1 MDSNEQP
8 KNRFITSRRVI
19 GHDQNRLEEAV
30 ADFMDG
36 LELSTKSISN
46 SDEIM
51 VKGIG
56 KTVAQSEQDKAPKK
70 EEKELPG
77 IKNIDGWR
85 YDPSAKGGPGM
96 ELRLFPPMN
105 VRKGLD
111 KHANFGW
118 VEEPAPPTANTFKE
132 AIQQLMKEPQ
142 VTLDVYEVDKDGE
155 PTRKLS
161 EREVAE
167 QNAESVKSIGRSIR
181 QMNPAG
187 GLAQRAAK
195 QFKVVVDDLGK
206 FRCPPG
212 TPQANQFTDKFGSTC
227 FAISAAQIREL
238 AQQGL
243 DSIAE
248 WWGHQRATGFG
259 SRFIRDR
266 SGSSLTSANR
276 YREQLERPKARW
288 LKNARTRGQARMVEM
303 EDAVDNLVSE
313 LGIEVTPEQRAQNE
327 HLFLAFAKL
336 KQMGLWDIDLSNQS
350 LDFKRYF
357 ATLSEEELEAA
368 KARGLT
374 PETALAVERGVL
386 TRLLETYLRDPH
398 VAREISEVRFSGI
411 LSNDLKKYP
420 LRGNEEAMAG
430 PLGGSKLA
438 DTKFYINFDIGK
450 MTLNAASQVPEVKK
464 GQRLGINVTGART
477 EEERAAAIA
486 DFVASQ
492 EMFAG
497 GMAAAIA
504 VDGRKGKGVHTAA
517 HEIGHVIQMMRWK
530 KLMMAKYS
538 NKELNELT
546 SGQIVDSM
554 IDLGDGIDFVDLG
567 VTRESM
573 EAVAILG
580 GKYPLDLYRAEGMS
594 QLWAI
599 ELSAELY
606 ALRDMGILEGDDI
619 DAALEWMDKTAKA
632 KDATHR
638 ANTRKRQMALVAKEM
653 SKPLMDGDRPDY
665 PIEPEDGGKPPKP
678 RKPPRVFTSKKDS
691 DSFGKST
698 RRKQIEKL
706 NEQEGGAIERIGDPA
721 TTRVASLLDGDPTQ
735 EILAIH
741 RDHKR
746 LRRIG
751 ELPDK
756 FDIHEGSVAEQI
768 EHTLIPTLT
777 ALEKSKLPSNLVVR
791 FQPKS
796 TANPGEMLSIPE
808 LRSFQL
814 EHDELGLP
822 PGTIAIELGPDASG
836 IFVPSDPFDSSV
848 DEAGKFGRVMLPPGR
863 IFITGTDADGRI
875 TARLVD
881 QESSSE
887 SLQRMVDNWPTK
899 GNSKLEDGILRRE
912 KANAQKLVDNHNE
925 KVRAGGGEVLPD
937 GRSGPVLAREIRRN
951 NEDVVDRLR
960 RNGGRPTKPNRD
972 YVDGLASQSDAST
985 AGYDNA
991 FGVASTP
998 IERRID
1004 RDIMLNE
1011 VISDI
1016 SAGGFPDNP
1025 ELAEMISS
1033 MTPQEIQEQLEGV
1046 VFDIHDSIDRR
1057 PRLRMSELDIDSM
1070 MDMSFPRVQPID
1082 GSGNPDNK
1090 RKYGLTDLTP
1100 EQIRDALKLTETEKP
1115 NPTPSGLTP
1124 EQIQEALKDMD
1135 FDRKPGYY
1143 SFGQTGSAKKYAVEY
1158 QSRIG
1163 IHPDTPDSDRPV
1175 SGYVVHKSQ
1184 RDMTV
1189 DALKKKGI
1197 VAGDMP
1203 FEYESEDTPMGN
1215 VGVDGDIEII
1225 LRPEVSGR
1233 TAYGFGRGPEQQT
1246 RPVWMNSD
1254 DPDDIMDA
1262 LLHPTSDNYK
1272 TRFANAMIVADD
1284 NDIASFMNSKSI
1296 KPSKLNSDYE
1306 SKLDSFKSDLS
1317 GQQPLGAHI
1326 MGGFKKEEISAVVHP
1341 WSKIQE
1347 ASKDVD
1353 ISDAIEQEPISEKL
1367 SRLGFSPEEIQ
1378 YFYSLNGNSLG
1389 SINTSAMQQLRA
1401 YRKSQE
1407 ISDKYKKMGIPE
1419 VQFAH
1424 KHGLDM
1430 LSPRSYSITN
1440 NDEGDVEDVLKER
1453 IQAEI
1458 DNELKAALKKIQK
1471 TRNELAE
1478 IKI

>member
-1 MDSNEQP
+1 M
-8 KNRFITSRRVI
+8 
-19 GHDQNRLEEAV
+19 GHDQERLEEAV
-30 ADFMDG
+30 ADFLDG
-36 LELSTKSISN
+36 LELSAKSISN

-56 KTVAQSEQDKAPKK
+56 KTVAQSQQDKTPKK

-77 IKNIDGWR
+77 IKNNDGWR

-105 VRKGLD
+105 VREGLD

-118 VEEPAPPTANTFKE
+118 VEEPTPPTANTFKE
-132 AIQQLMKEPQ
+132 SIQQLMKEPQ

-227 FAISAAQIREL
+227 FAISAAQIREI
-238 AQQGL
+238 AQRGL
-243 DSIAE
+243 DSLSD

-336 KQMGLWDIDLSNQS
+336 KEMGLWDIDISNQS
-350 LDFKRYF
+350 LDFKKAF
-357 ATLSEEELEAA
+357 ATLSAEELEAA
-368 KARGLT
+368 KARGFT

-398 VAREISEVRFSGI
+398 VAKEISVIRFSGF
-411 LSNDLKKYP
+411 LTEDPKKHP
-420 LRGNEEAMAG
+420 LRGTEEAMAG

-438 DTKFYINFDIGK
+438 DTKFYINFDIQK

-517 HEIGHVIQMMRWK
+517 HEIGHVIQMMQWK
-530 KLMMAKYS
+530 KLMLAKYS
-538 NKELNELT
+538 NKELDELT

-554 IDLGDGIDFVDLG
+554 LDLGDGIDFTDLG

-580 GKYPLDLYRAEGMS
+580 GKYPLDLYRREGMS

-619 DAALEWMDKTAKA
+619 DAALEWMDRTAKA

-665 PIEPEDGGKPPKP
+665 PIDPEDGGKPPKP

-691 DSFGKST
+691 DAFGKST

-796 TANPGEMLSIPE
+796 TVGPGEMLSIPE
-808 LRSFQL
+808 LKSFQL

-822 PGTIAIELGPDASG
+822 PGTISIELGPDASG

-875 TARLVD
+875 TARLVE

-887 SLQRMVDNWPTK
+887 SLQRMIDNWPIR
-899 GNSKLEDGILRRE
+899 GDSKFEDGILRRE
-912 KANAQKLVDNHNE
+912 KSAAQKLVDNHNE

-937 GRSGPVLAREIRRN
+937 GRSGPILAREIRRN
-951 NEDVVDRLR
+951 NEDIVDKLR
-960 RNGGRPTKPNRD
+960 RSGGRPTRPDRE
-972 YVDGLASQSDAST
+972 YVDGLASMSNASST
-985 AGYDNA
+985 GFDDA
-991 FGVASTP
+991 FGLASTP

-1004 RDIMLNE
+1004 RDNVLSQMIG
-1011 VISDI
+1011 DI

-1025 ELAEMISS
+1025 ELAEMVSA
-1033 MTPQEIQEQLEGV
+1033 MTPEEIKEQLEGV

-1057 PRLRMSELDIDSM
+1057 PRLRMNELDIDSM

-1082 GSGNPDNK
+1082 GSGNPDRIREN
-1090 RKYGLTDLTP
+1090 RLRDLIESMP
-1100 EQIRDALKLTETEKP
+1100 EFKLPETEKP
-1115 NPTPSGLTP
+1115 NSSLTSLTP
-1124 EQIQEALKDMD
+1124 EQIQVALEHMV
-1135 FDRKPGYY
+1135 FEPRPGYY
-1143 SFGQTGSAKKYAVEY
+1143 SFGQTGAPRKHEVEY

-1163 IHPDTPDSDRPV
+1163 IHPSTPDSERPV

-1189 DALKKKGI
+1189 GALKKKGI

-1203 FEYESEDTPMGN
+1203 FEYESENTPMGN

-1233 TAYGFGRGPEQQT
+1233 TAYGFGRGSEQQT

-1254 DPDDIMDA
+1254 EPDDIMDA

-1272 TRFANAMIVADD
+1272 TRFANALIVSDD
-1284 NDIASFMNSKSI
+1284 NDVASFMNSKRI
-1296 KPSKLNSDYE
+1296 KPSKLSENYE
-1306 SKLDSFKSDLS
+1306 SELDSFYSDLS

-1341 WSKIQE
+1341 WSKVQG

-1353 ISDAIEQEPISEKL
+1353 ISDAIQQEPISEKL

-1401 YRKSQE
+1401 FRKSQE
-1407 ISDKYKKMGIPE
+1407 VSDKYKKMGIPE

-1430 LSPRSYSITN
+1430 LAPSSYSLTN
-1440 NDEGDVEDVLKER
+1440 QDEGGVEDVLKAR
-1453 IQAEI
+1453 IQVEI

-1471 TRNELAE
+1471 TRGELTE
-1478 IKI
+1478 INL

>member
-1 MDSNEQP
+1 
-8 KNRFITSRRVI
+8 
-19 GHDQNRLEEAV
+19 
-30 ADFMDG
+30 
-36 LELSTKSISN
+36 
-46 SDEIM
+46 
-51 VKGIG
+51 
-56 KTVAQSEQDKAPKK
+56 
-70 EEKELPG
+70 
-77 IKNIDGWR
+77 
-85 YDPSAKGGPGM
+85 
-96 ELRLFPPMN
+96 
-105 VRKGLD
+105 
-111 KHANFGW
+111 
-118 VEEPAPPTANTFKE
+118 
-132 AIQQLMKEPQ
+132 
-142 VTLDVYEVDKDGE
+142 
-155 PTRKLS
+155 
-161 EREVAE
+161 
-167 QNAESVKSIGRSIR
+167 
-181 QMNPAG
+181 MNPAG

-227 FAISAAQIREL
+227 FAISAAQIREI
-238 AQQGL
+238 AQRGL
-243 DSIAE
+243 DSLSN

-259 SRFIRDR
+259 SRYIRDR

-276 YREQLERPKARW
+276 YREKLERPKARW

-336 KQMGLWDIDLSNQS
+336 KEMGLWDIDISNQS
-350 LDFKRYF
+350 LDFKKAF
-357 ATLSEEELEAA
+357 ATLSAEELEAA

-398 VAREISEVRFSGI
+398 VAKEISVIRFSGF
-411 LSNDLKKYP
+411 LTEDPKKYP
-420 LRGNEEAMAG
+420 LHPAEEAMAG

-438 DTKFYINFDIGK
+438 DTKFYINFNIAK

-517 HEIGHVIQMMRWK
+517 HEIGHVIQMMQWK
-530 KLMMAKYS
+530 KIMLAKYS
-538 NKELNELT
+538 NKELDEMT

-554 IDLGDGIDFVDLG
+554 KDLNDGIDFTDLG

-580 GKYPLDLYRAEGMS
+580 GKYPLDLYKSEGMT

-619 DAALEWMDKTAKA
+619 DGALEWMDRTAKA

-665 PIEPEDGGKPPKP
+665 PIEPEDGGTPPKP
-678 RKPPRVFTSKKDS
+678 KKPPRVFESKKDS

-698 RRKQIEKL
+698 RRKQIAKL
-706 NEQEGGAIERIGDPA
+706 NEQEGGAIERIGDPV
-721 TTRVASLLDGDPTQ
+721 TKRVASFLDLDPTQ
-735 EILAIH
+735 DILNIH
-741 RDHKR
+741 SDNKR

-751 ELPDK
+751 EIPDK

-777 ALEKSKLPSNLVVR
+777 ALEKSKLPPNLVVR

-796 TANPGEMLSIPE
+796 EVGPGQLLSIPE

-822 PGTIAIELGPDASG
+822 PGTVSIELGPDARG
-836 IFVPSDPFDSSV
+836 IFVPSDPFDSSA

-863 IFITGTDADGRI
+863 IEITGTDADGRI
-875 TARLVD
+875 TARLVE

-887 SLQRMVDNWPTK
+887 SLQRMIDNWPTK

-925 KVRAGGGEVLPD
+925 KVRAGGSEVLPD

-985 AGYDNA
+985 AGYDDA
-991 FGVASTP
+991 FGMTSTP

-1004 RDIMLNE
+1004 RDIMLNQ

-1016 SAGGFPDNP
+1016 SAGSFPDNP
-1025 ELAEMISS
+1025 ELAEMVSA
-1033 MTPQEIQEQLEGV
+1033 MTPEEIEEQLRGV

-1057 PRLRMSELDIDSM
+1057 PRLRMNELDIDSM
-1070 MDMSFPRVQPID
+1070 MTGPFPEVQPYD
-1082 GSGNPDNK
+1082 GSGNPDRIREN
-1090 RKYGLTDLTP
+1090 RLRDLIESMP
-1100 EQIRDALKLTETEKP
+1100 EFKLPETEKP
-1115 NPTPSGLTP
+1115 NSSLTGLTP
-1124 EQIQEALKDMD
+1124 EQIQVALENMV
-1135 FDRKPGYY
+1135 FEPRPGYY
-1143 SFGQTGSAKKYAVEY
+1143 SFGQTGKPRKHAVEY

-1215 VGVDGDIEII
+1215 VGVDGDIEVI

-1284 NDIASFMNSKSI
+1284 NDIATFLNSKSI
-1296 KPSKLNSDYE
+1296 KPSKLNSNYE
-1306 SKLDSFKSDLS
+1306 SQLDSFKSDLS

-1347 ASKDVD
+1347 ASKDID

-1407 ISDKYKKMGIPE
+1407 ISEKYKKMGIPE

-1430 LSPRSYSITN
+1430 LSPRSYSTTN
-1440 NDEGDVEDVLKER
+1440 KDEGDVEDVLKER
-1453 IQAEI
+1453 IQEEI

>member
-1 MDSNEQP
+1 MDSNNQRM
-8 KNRFITSRRVI
+8 NRFIISQRAM
-19 GHDQNRLEEAV
+19 GHDQERLEEAV
-30 ADFMDG
+30 ADFLDG
-36 LELSTKSISN
+36 LELSVKSISN

-56 KTVAQSEQDKAPKK
+56 KTVAQSQKEQTPKK

-77 IKNIDGWR
+77 IKNEDGWR

-105 VRKGLD
+105 VREGLD

-118 VEEPAPPTANTFKE
+118 VEEPTPPTANTFKE
-132 AIQQLMKEPQ
+132 SIQQLMKEPR

-227 FAISAAQIREL
+227 FAISAAQIREI
-238 AQQGL
+238 AQRGL
-243 DSIAE
+243 DSLSD

-276 YREQLERPKARW
+276 YREKLERPKARW
-288 LKNARTRGQARMVEM
+288 LKNARTRGRARMVEM

-336 KQMGLWDIDLSNQS
+336 KEMGLWDIDLSNQS
-350 LDFKRYF
+350 LDFKSQF

-368 KARGLT
+368 KELGFT

-398 VAREISEVRFSGI
+398 VAKEISVIRFSGF
-411 LSNDLKKYP
+411 LAKDPKKHP
-420 LRGNEEAMAG
+420 LGEREEAMAH

-438 DTKFYINFDIGK
+438 DTKFAINFDIQK

-517 HEIGHVIQMMRWK
+517 HEIGHVIQMMQWK
-530 KLMMAKYS
+530 KLMLAKYS
-538 NKELNELT
+538 NKELNEMT

-554 IDLGDGIDFVDLG
+554 KDLNDGIDFTDLG

-580 GKYPLDLYRAEGMS
+580 GKYPLDLYREEGMS

-619 DAALEWMDKTAKA
+619 DSALEWMDRTAKA

-665 PIEPEDGGKPPKP
+665 PLDPEDGGKPPTP
-678 RKPPRVFTSKKDS
+678 RKAPRVFTSKKDS
-691 DSFGKST
+691 DDFGKST
-698 RRKQIEKL
+698 RRKQIAKL
-706 NEQEGGAIERIGDPA
+706 NEQEGGAIERIGNPT

-777 ALEKSKLPSNLVVR
+777 ALEKSKLPSNIVVR

-808 LRSFQL
+808 LKSFQL

-836 IFVPSDPFDSSV
+836 IFVPSDPFDSSI

-887 SLQRMVDNWPTK
+887 SLQRMIDNWPTK
-899 GNSKLEDGILRRE
+899 GDSKFEDGILRRE
-912 KANAQKLVDNHNE
+912 KSAAQKLVDNHNE
-925 KVRAGGGEVLPD
+925 KIRAGGGEVLPD
-937 GRSGPVLAREIRRN
+937 GRSGPILAREIRRN
-951 NEDVVDRLR
+951 NEDIVDKLR
-960 RNGGRPTKPNRD
+960 RSGGRPTRPDRE
-972 YVDGLASQSDAST
+972 YVDGLASTSDASS
-985 AGYDNA
+985 AGFDDA
-991 FGVASTP
+991 FGLASTP

-1004 RDIMLNE
+1004 RDNVLNQ
-1011 VISDI
+1011 VIGDI
-1016 SAGGFPDNP
+1016 SAGSFPDNP
-1025 ELAEMISS
+1025 ELAEMVSS
-1033 MTPQEIQEQLEGV
+1033 MTPEEIKEQLEGV

-1057 PRLRMSELDIDSM
+1057 PRLRMNELDIDSM

-1082 GSGNPDNK
+1082 GSGNPDRIRENRLRDLIESMPEFK
-1090 RKYGLTDLTP
+1090 LPETEKPSSSLTDLTP
-1100 EQIRDALKLTETEKP
+1100 EQIQDALKGVEFE
-1115 NPTPSGLTP
+1115 G
-1124 EQIQEALKDMD
+1124 
-1135 FDRKPGYY
+1135 KPGYY
-1143 SFGQTGSAKKYAVEY
+1143 SFGQTGTPRKHEVEY

-1163 IHPDTPDSDRPV
+1163 IHPDTPDSERPV

-1189 DALKKKGI
+1189 NALKKKGI

-1203 FEYESEDTPMGN
+1203 FEYESENTPMGN

-1233 TAYGFGRGPEQQT
+1233 TAYGFGRGSEQQT

-1254 DPDDIMDA
+1254 EPDDIMDA

-1272 TRFANAMIVADD
+1272 TRFANAMIVSDD
-1284 NDIASFMNSKSI
+1284 NDVASFMNSKRI
-1296 KPSKLNSDYE
+1296 KPSKLSENYDSE
-1306 SKLDSFKSDLS
+1306 LDSFHSDLS

-1326 MGGFKKEEISAVVHP
+1326 MGGFKKDEISAVVHP
-1341 WSKIQE
+1341 WSKVQG

-1401 YRKSQE
+1401 FRKSQE
-1407 ISDKYKKMGIPE
+1407 VSDKYKKMGIPE

-1430 LSPRSYSITN
+1430 LAPSSYSLTN
-1440 NDEGDVEDVLKER
+1440 QDEGGVEDVLKAR
-1453 IQAEI
+1453 IQIEI

-1471 TRNELAE
+1471 TRGELTE
-1478 IKI
+1478 INL

>member
-1 MDSNEQP
+1 MDSNNQRM
-8 KNRFITSRRVI
+8 NRFIISQRAM
-19 GHDQNRLEEAV
+19 GHDQERLEEAV
-30 ADFMDG
+30 ADFING

-56 KTVAQSEQDKAPKK
+56 KTVAQSQQEASPKK

-77 IKNIDGWR
+77 IKNEDGWR

-105 VRKGLD
+105 IRNGLD

-118 VEEPAPPTANTFKE
+118 VEEKPTDAPQDFNERIDRMLQKPV
-132 AIQQLMKEPQ
+132 
-142 VTLDVYEVDKDGE
+142 VTLDVYEVDSDGE

-161 EREVAE
+161 KREVEE
-167 QNAESVKSIGRSIR
+167 QNAESVKSIGRTIR
-181 QMNPAG
+181 ERNPAG
-187 GLAQRAAK
+187 GLAQRAARR
-195 QFKVVVDDLGK
+195 FKVVVDDLGK

-227 FAISAAQIREL
+227 FAISAAQIREI

-243 DSIAE
+243 SSLGD
-248 WWGHQRATGFG
+248 WWAHQRATGYG
-259 SRFIRDR
+259 RRFLLDE
-266 SGSSLTSANR
+266 SGEFITDVNK
-276 YREQLERPKARW
+276 YREQLARPKARW

-303 EDAVDNLVSE
+303 EDAVDNLIKE
-313 LGIEVTPEQRAQNE
+313 LGIEVTPEQRAENY
-327 HLFLAFAKL
+327 HLHLAFRKL
-336 KQMGLWDIDLSNQS
+336 KEMGLWDIDIKNDLDDLKAKFDS
-350 LDFKRYF
+350 LDEKKK
-357 ATLSEEELEAA
+357 EELKKRGVTLQTLAA
-368 KARGLT
+368 T
-374 PETALAVERGVL
+374 ERGVL
-386 TRLLETYLRDPH
+386 TRVLETYLRDPQ
-398 VAREISEVRFSGI
+398 VAKEIKQISFSGEFSKSGVDFLGENVEGMAYVLNPKDNI
-411 LSNDLKKYP
+411 ADAKFAIAFDL
-420 LRGNEEAMAG
+420 G
-430 PLGGSKLA
+430 
-438 DTKFYINFDIGK
+438 D
-450 MTLNAASQVPEVKK
+450 MTMNAANQIPAVKK
-464 GQRLGINVTGART
+464 GQRLGVNVEGANS

-497 GMAAAIA
+497 GMAAAVA
-504 VDGRKGKGVHTAA
+504 VDGRMGKGVHTAA
-517 HEIGHVIQMMRWK
+517 HEIGHVIQMMQWK
-530 KLMMAKYS
+530 KVMLRNYS
-538 NKELNELT
+538 NKQLSEMN
-546 SGQIVDSM
+546 SQQIAESM
-554 IDLGDGIDFVDLG
+554 KALGDGIDMVDLN
-567 VTRESM
+567 VTLQSL

-580 GKYPLDLYRAEGMS
+580 GKYPLDEYKKDGIT

-606 ALRDMGILEGDDI
+606 ALRDMDIIQGDDV
-619 DAALEWMDKTAKA
+619 DAALEWMDRTAKA

-665 PIEPEDGGKPPKP
+665 PIEPVDGGKPPKP
-678 RKPPRVFTSKKDS
+678 RKPPRVFTTKKDS
-691 DSFGKST
+691 DEFGKST
-698 RRKQIEKL
+698 RRKQIAKL

-721 TTRVASLLDGDPTQ
+721 ITRVASLLDGEPTQ

-746 LRRIG
+746 LKRIG
-751 ELPDK
+751 VIPDK
-756 FDIHEGSVAEQI
+756 FDINEGSVAEQV

-796 TANPGEMLSIPE
+796 TVGPGELLSIPE

-822 PGTIAIELGPDASG
+822 PGTISIELGSDASG
-836 IFVPSDPFDSSV
+836 IFVPSDPFDSAA

-863 IFITGTDADGRI
+863 IVITGTDADGRI
-875 TARLVD
+875 TARLVE
-881 QESSSE
+881 QESSSD
-887 SLQRMVDNWPTK
+887 SLQRMIDNWPVK
-899 GNSKLEDGILRRE
+899 GDSKFEDGILRRE
-912 KANAQKLVDNHNE
+912 KSTVQKLVDNHNE
-925 KVRAGGGEVLPD
+925 KVRAGGAEVLPD
-937 GRSGPVLAREIRRN
+937 GRSGPILAREIRRN
-951 NEDVVDRLR
+951 NEDIVDKLR
-960 RNGGRPTKPNRD
+960 RSGGRPTKPDRE
-972 YVDGLASQSDAST
+972 YVDGLASASDASS
-985 AGYDNA
+985 AGFDDA
-991 FGVASTP
+991 FGLASTP

-1004 RDIMLNE
+1004 RDNMLNQ

-1016 SAGGFPDNP
+1016 SAGSFPDNP
-1025 ELAEMISS
+1025 ELAEMVSV

-1057 PRLRMSELDIDSM
+1057 PRLRMNELDIDAM
-1070 MDMSFPRVQPID
+1070 MTEPFPEVQPYD
-1082 GSGNPDNK
+1082 GSGNPDIKKEIEMK
-1090 RKYGLTDLTP
+1090 RRVAELFS
-1100 EQIRDALKLTETEKP
+1100 
-1115 NPTPSGLTP
+1115 PTG
-1124 EQIQEALKDMD
+1124 AA
-1135 FDRKPGYY
+1135 RK
-1143 SFGQTGSAKKYAVEY
+1143 FAVEY

-1189 DALKKKGI
+1189 GALKKKGI

-1203 FEYESEDTPMGN
+1203 FEYESENTPMGN

-1233 TAYGFGRGPEQQT
+1233 TAYGFGRGSEQQT

-1254 DPDDIMDA
+1254 EPDDIMDA

-1272 TRFANAMIVADD
+1272 TRFANALIVSDD
-1284 NDIASFMNSKSI
+1284 NDVASFMNSKRI
-1296 KPSKLNSDYE
+1296 KPSKLSENYE
-1306 SKLDSFKSDLS
+1306 SELDSFYSDLS

-1341 WSKIQE
+1341 WSKVQE

-1401 YRKSQE
+1401 FRKSQE
-1407 ISDKYKKMGIPE
+1407 VSDKYKKMGIPE

-1430 LSPRSYSITN
+1430 LAPSSYSLTN
-1440 NDEGDVEDVLKER
+1440 QDEGGVEDVLKAR
-1453 IQAEI
+1453 IQTEI

-1471 TRNELAE
+1471 TRGELTE
-1478 IKI
+1478 IKL